1 LRLMKATALLLA
13 FLHNGVQVWVEGDEL
28 CFQATKGALAPAPR
42 EELNRRQ
49 RLTTILG
56 VQ

>member
-1 LRLMKATALLLA
+1 MKATALLLD